1 MLKTLTLTGT
11 KMGGITN
18 QLENI
23 LNENRRIFGDLIIV
37 NMRLKHFRIVIVSDA
52 NIKTSH

>member
-1 MLKTLTLTGT
+1 
-11 KMGGITN
+11 MGGITN